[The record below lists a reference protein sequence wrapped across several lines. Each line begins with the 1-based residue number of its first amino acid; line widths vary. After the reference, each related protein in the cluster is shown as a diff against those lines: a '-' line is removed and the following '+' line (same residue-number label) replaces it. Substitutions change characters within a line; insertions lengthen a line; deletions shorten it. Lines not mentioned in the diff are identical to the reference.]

1 MDRLPLVAVTLAAVA
16 LLVGCKD
23 PPPQA
28 ATRVD
33 AVPAKKRDAEK
44 PEAFC
49 DVFHTPAAAPRFAFP
64 ALDGEPPEAAQT
76 WRWVNVWATW
86 CKPCVAEMPMVR
98 EWVGRMREAGSSIE
112 LTFLSVDE
120 NREEMQTFAEA
131 NAATDLAL
139 RMRDAGDDAALEAW
153 LGSLGLDSSAA
164 IPIQAFVGPK
174 GDLRCVRTG
183 GLSYYH
189 YDTVAAL
196 VAGP

>member
-1 MDRLPLVAVTLAAVA
+1 MDRLPLVAVALAAVPS
-16 LLVGCKD
+16 LVACKD
-23 PPPQA
+23 PPPLA

-33 AVPAKKRDAEK
+33 AVPAQKREAEK

-49 DVFHTPAAAPRFAFP
+49 DVFHAAAGAPRFAFP
-64 ALDGEPPEAAQT
+64 ALDGEPPNAVRT

-86 CKPCVAEMPMVR
+86 CQPCVAEMPMVR
-98 EWVGRMREAGSSIE
+98 KWVGRMREAGSPIE

-120 NREEMQTFAEA
+120 NQEDVRTFAGA
-131 NAATDLAL
+131 SAATDLTL
-139 RMRDAGDDAALEAW
+139 RMRDAGDDGALETW

-164 IPIQAFVGPK
+164 IPIQVFIGPE
-174 GDLRCVRTG
+174 GGLRCVRTG

-189 YDTVAAL
+189 YDTLVAL